1 MVAEA
6 FPMSASEFARLKE
19 LERRC
24 TVLEAKLAAFEAKWG
39 NVSSAPT
46 ASSDK
51 VGEKSTLS
59 LKKAV

>member
-1 MVAEA
+1 
-6 FPMSASEFARLKE
+6 MSASEFARLKE